1 MFDMRKYEGTQFEN
15 LLSAAEAA
23 EIWDLDP
30 SAIRR
35 AIMEKRLIEG
45 RDCRKFG
52 KQWVITVDAMA
63 RVFNRSA
70 CPADYR
76 PWTNYKYKLRKCNDT
91 VTPTKKRG
99 VEPAT
104 KHTIP

>member
-1 MFDMRKYEGTQFEN
+1 MFDMRKCEGTRFEN

-23 EIWDLDP
+23 ELWDLDP

-70 CPADYR
+70 LQADYG
-76 PWTNYKYKLRKCNDT
+76 PWLKYKRKLLKYHDT
-91 VTPTKKRG
+91 ETESALG
-99 VEPAT
+99 D
-104 KHTIP
+104 